1 MVVVRRT
8 RGELYR
14 LAELDSASSTMPSLA
29 SFRISRAPSS
39 IPRILGHDDLAAMGA
54 EAAGDESTSEDITD
68 KA

>member
-1 MVVVRRT
+1 
-8 RGELYR
+8 
-14 LAELDSASSTMPSLA
+14 MPSLA

-54 EAAGDESTSEDITD
+54 EAAGDESTSEDIANNTD